1 MAEINDETKLGRL
14 IFLIL
19 KKVII
24 VLNGKLNCWLGMLVF
39 YIILNVLIVFL
50 TNLTVLVEYVSNLK

>member
-39 YIILNVLIVFL
+39 YITLNVLIVFL
-50 TNLTVLVEYVSNLK
+50 TNLTVLVEYVSN